1 MRTKINIRQKT
12 RRLPLL
18 IYLTKEKKDMLKYYS
33 KRYNKSMSMLIT
45 LALSE
50 ENIIKSNFENLVAN
64 DGF

>member
-45 LALSE
+45 VALTE
-50 ENIIKSNFENLVAN
+50 ENIIKSNFENMVAN